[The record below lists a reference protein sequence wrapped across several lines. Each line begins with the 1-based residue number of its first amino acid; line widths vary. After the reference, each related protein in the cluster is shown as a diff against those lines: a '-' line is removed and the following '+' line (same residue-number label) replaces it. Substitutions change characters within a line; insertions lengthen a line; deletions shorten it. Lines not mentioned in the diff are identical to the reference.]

1 MGNDIRERLMKFTAK
16 GERHITIMAV
26 QGHFATSQSHINYY
40 IDVTRIKI
48 RAHEALEAAKSLK
61 EKMLH
66 HITTVDT
73 IVCLDGTEVLGAF
86 LAQELEKGDFQMTN
100 AHETIY
106 ICQPEENSVHQFMF
120 RENVK
125 PAIQGKNVIVLVD
138 TASTGET
145 VRRSADCIE
154 YYGGIVQGIV
164 AIFST
169 KDKIDKYDVYTL
181 FNQDDLPGYDTY
193 EQHDCPYCKKGIPIE
208 AVVNGYGYSKL

>member
-1 MGNDIRERLMKFTAK
+1 MSELRDKIIEFNNKKGKAISERYMEFRTRDDGLVLW
-16 GERHITIMAV
+16 AV
-26 QGHFATSQSHINYY
+26 PGHFATSQSHINYY
-40 IDVTRIKI
+40 IDVTSMKVR
-48 RAHEALEAAKSLK
+48 LK
-61 EKMLH
+61 EAKAAAREMRH
-66 HITTVDT
+66 NIMHDIDTIDT
-73 IVCLDGTEVLGAF
+73 IVCMDGTEVLGAF

-154 YYGGIVQGIV
+154 YYGGKTVGV
-164 AIFST
+164 GGGEVS
-169 KDKIDKYDVYTL
+169 L
-181 FNQDDLPGYDTY
+181 
-193 EQHDCPYCKKGIPIE
+193 
-208 AVVNGYGYSKL
+208 